1 MMNSISTIFTM
12 DIYRDYLAT
21 QKTEQH
27 YVTVGRITSLVSIV
41 IAVFLARPFLGGM
54 ASAFQTIQEY
64 TGYIAPG
71 IVAVFLL
78 GMFWKRCNSQGAFG
92 MLVVSVGS
100 NIMLKL
106 ATPDTPF
113 VIRIWIVFLAC
124 IAAGYIISILTKEP
138 EPGQPVDVSGI
149 SFESAALFNRMSIA
163 IGVLLTGIYIF
174 FW

>member
-1 MMNSISTIFTM
+1 
-12 DIYRDYLAT
+12 
-21 QKTEQH
+21 
-27 YVTVGRITSLVSIV
+27 
-41 IAVFLARPFLGGM
+41 
-54 ASAFQTIQEY
+54 
-64 TGYIAPG
+64 
-71 IVAVFLL
+71 
-78 GMFWKRCNSQGAFG
+78 
-92 MLVVSVGS
+92 
-100 NIMLKL
+100 MLKL

-149 SFESAALFNRMSIA
+149 SFESAAQFNRMSIA